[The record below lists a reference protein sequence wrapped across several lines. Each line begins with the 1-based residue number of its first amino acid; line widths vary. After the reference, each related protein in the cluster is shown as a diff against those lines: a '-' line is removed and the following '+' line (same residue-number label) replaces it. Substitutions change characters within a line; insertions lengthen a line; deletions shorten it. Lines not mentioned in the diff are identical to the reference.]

1 MSCSLASEAVPVC
14 LPSLGGR
21 REGGRAGCIYQLA
34 GQSWR
39 QSWLRQVQSLYK
51 KEKENCKWSGVCQAS
66 VQHGEVYWGWRV
78 CTWQQETGCLVAGM
92 GWRLAESSRWR
103 RQDSIRELNR
113 RFCFLMSW
121 CWPMNVNTH
130 FLFNFFSLF
139 VLFLIAE
146 LKVA

>member
-51 KEKENCKWSGVCQAS
+51 KEKENFKWSGVCQTPQFNMEKCNVADVSVHGNRRQAAS
-66 VQHGEVYWGWRV
+66 WLR
-78 CTWQQETGCLVAGM
+78 
-92 GWRLAESSRWR
+92 WRLAESSRWR